1 MSTSNFKAEFL
12 GGARAGVPVVLGFI
26 PVGIAF
32 GIMARQA
39 GFEIWQTCGFS
50 VFVYAGASQMM
61 TVGMYAQGASII
73 AMVLATFLLNF
84 RHLIMST
91 CVFERIKEATL
102 KQKLIAGFIKH
113 LFANIYL
120 SKYMLHC
127 SVGNVCFLFF
137 NCSKFQ

>member
-50 VFVYAGASQMM
+50 SKTNLTVSLQNKSEGLKILMQMP
-61 TVGMYAQGASII
+61 
-73 AMVLATFLLNF
+73 
-84 RHLIMST
+84 
-91 CVFERIKEATL
+91 
-102 KQKLIAGFIKH
+102 
-113 LFANIYL
+113 
-120 SKYMLHC
+120 
-127 SVGNVCFLFF
+127 
-137 NCSKFQ
+137 

>member
-91 CVFERIKEATL
+91 CVFGAL
-102 KQKLIAGFIKH
+102 K
-113 LFANIYL
+113 NPL
-120 SKYMLHC
+120 SNKSL
-127 SVGNVCFLFF
+127 L
-137 NCSKFQ
+137 QALA